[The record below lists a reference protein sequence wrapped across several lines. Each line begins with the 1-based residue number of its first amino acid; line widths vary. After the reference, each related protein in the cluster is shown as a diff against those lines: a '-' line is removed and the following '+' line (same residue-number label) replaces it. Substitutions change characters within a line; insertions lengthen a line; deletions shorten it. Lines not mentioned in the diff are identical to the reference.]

1 MTKKLSEA
9 RLQLF
14 QSDKMASLGRLAA
27 GVAHEINNPL
37 TGVLTYSS
45 FLLKREKNPELQ
57 EDLKVIVRETKRSR
71 EIVKSLLDF
80 ARQSVP
86 KKNEANLNEI
96 IEHAISVVENQ
107 LSIDHIKLIR
117 HLDPNLP
124 AITVDSNQMQQ
135 VIINLLVNAHD
146 AIEKNGSITITSSK
160 LSLSPLGITHIK
172 KAICPKRHDLIDNE
186 VKIDGMSSIKIK
198 ARCLRERRFYKS

>member
-1 MTKKLSEA
+1 MSIYFCSKLKSKLSEA

-135 VIINLLVNAHD
+135 VIIICCKCHD

-160 LSLSPLGITHIK
+160 LSLSPLRYNAYK
-172 KAICPKRHDLIDNE
+172 KGYLSE
-186 VKIDGMSSIKIK
+186 TS
-198 ARCLRERRFYKS
+198 